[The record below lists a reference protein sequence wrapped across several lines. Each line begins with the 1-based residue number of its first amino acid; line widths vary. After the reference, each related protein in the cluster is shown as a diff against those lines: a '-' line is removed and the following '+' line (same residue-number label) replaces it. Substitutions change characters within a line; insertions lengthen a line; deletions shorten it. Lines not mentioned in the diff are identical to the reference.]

1 MVLRREHGG
10 HGRQFGHAVGLKE
23 ADPRELRHGL
33 PKQRLRHG
41 GRAIGQELQGR
52 KVRGRQGRLTH
63 QPGEHGRYDD
73 GDGDPFPFQGLQEG
87 AGLEARNH
95 HMATAGE
102 GGGEDARTA
111 GDVEHGG
118 DVEVHTIVPNIH
130 VEHRREGIRQNVVM
144 AQHDALGAPRG
155 APGIEQAGE
164 VVLPRALI
172 SEPGRLGHS
181 VEAFPAFRGRACIG
195 KEAMG

>member
-1 MVLRREHGG
+1 
-10 HGRQFGHAVGLKE
+10 
-23 ADPRELRHGL
+23 
-33 PKQRLRHG
+33 
-41 GRAIGQELQGR
+41 
-52 KVRGRQGRLTH
+52 
-63 QPGEHGRYDD
+63 
-73 GDGDPFPFQGLQEG
+73 
-87 AGLEARNH
+87 
-95 HMATAGE
+95 MATAGE

-111 GDVEHGG
+111 GDMEHGG

-130 VEHRREGIRQNVVM
+130 VEHRREGIRQDVVV

-181 VEAFPAFRGRACIG
+181 VEAFPAFRR
-195 KEAMG
+195 